1 MHIYSTVFLEMYF
14 RLEAIIDITG
24 ANTYHGFLPSL
35 VRKCI
40 QYMVEPTSA
49 STTDVG
55 SGGGQSSSTQ
65 SAVTTAVTAFPHSFS
80 TALFSFLYHL
90 ASYESGGEALLSC
103 GIMPSLLKLANWYS
117 DEQEHITVSV
127 CLLVRGCRL
136 NQRLK
141 VQALY
146 TIFFV
151 VRLTEPKRDVQC
163 WMGYCWAFSWPPWFN
178 LVAGPLD

>member
-1 MHIYSTVFLEMYF
+1 MKCWLQTWLEDMHVYLTVFLEMYF

-49 STTDVG
+49 SSAVVG
-55 SGGGQSSSTQ
+55 SGAGQSSSTQ

-127 CLLVRGCRL
+127 CLFLHGYGL

-146 TIFFV
+146 DF
-151 VRLTEPKRDVQC
+151 LSC
-163 WMGYCWAFSWPPWFN
+163 
-178 LVAGPLD
+178 

>member
-1 MHIYSTVFLEMYF
+1 MYF

-40 QYMVEPTSA
+40 QYMVEPTPASSA
-49 STTDVG
+49 AVG
-55 SGGGQSSSTQ
+55 SGGGHSSSTQ
-65 SAVTTAVTAFPHSFS
+65 SVVTTVTSFPHSFS

-127 CLLVRGCRL
+127 CLFVLYGL
-136 NQRLK
+136 NQMLK
-141 VQALY
+141 VQTLY
-146 TIFFV
+146 DF
-151 VRLTEPKRDVQC
+151 LSC
-163 WMGYCWAFSWPPWFN
+163 
-178 LVAGPLD
+178 